1 MNYYRKEQLTYS
13 KISDDDL
20 LNTLKTSWGF
30 ERNESIKAVCELS
43 GRETLDGT
51 IHYRVYNVKSIK
63 DKHNLT
69 YPISDLE
76 LEKTIAKSGIYAGF
90 SFNDNLKYFL
100 KENRKVFI
108 TCTLELSSKFEREK
122 HENPLLVN
130 VIASTIQVLK
140 NIDESF
146 IIREND
152 KILINESVYNSI
164 EFKYQKEI
172 KSFEEEIKKH
182 QEKLSQE
189 FMTLDKEY
197 ELKKIKAKEGIDKF
211 NNELK
216 SKKNEITLQIQDL
229 TKKYS
234 LEEEKLQKNINAQE
248 KSLKRLKENKLLVIN
263 EIKEKQQ
270 EKKQLM
276 ALIDELKIEL
286 EKIEETMAKKL
297 EKFRSFIKEK
307 AQQLK
312 NLEFIDEEEYNELM
326 MIKKDDQEENGE
338 PIKSISFKDDL
349 DLDYQRAISHIH
361 SYLFNQDII
370 YPRYII
376 EDFMALVQTNDL
388 IVLAGESG
396 SGKTNLIKSFA
407 KAIGGKSVIIPVKP
421 NWTSAEDLLGYYN
434 PLEKKY
440 LSTPFLEALLEAKNN
455 PDVPYFIC
463 LDEMNLARVEY
474 YFADFLSLLEERDG
488 EPDIQLYSDSE
499 SSHVLSEFKNVLE
512 IINSV
517 KEKYQK
523 NNLVN
528 YVSILKD
535 EEVNSELKRIFGFS
549 DKDSLIKYHTDLRK
563 MISGLISTPSSMKF
577 PKNVRI
583 IGAINIDET
592 THYLSPKILDRA
604 HIMKFDS
611 PLLYNWTAIASEI
624 EQNDKKDHILKFDL
638 TELGVRQ
645 PYPSFNKDD
654 EFCSTI
660 VNFTK
665 NYFNPMG
672 VEVGLRTI
680 RQGLNYQKIFIEQG
694 SDHRFVMN
702 NFVLHKILPK
712 LTFDGSKKVI
722 VNNNEKEKKE
732 LLSNFM
738 NDLKNYID
746 VNLYQDK
753 NNNAIMEL
761 EHIIKNS
768 KSNND
773 IVNYWA

>member
-30 ERNESIKAVCELS
+30 EHDESIKVICELRQHKNLKGGIYFRAYNVRS
-43 GRETLDGT
+43 IKDMHSLEYPIIDLDVKESIQ
-51 IHYRVYNVKSIK
+51 IHGIHVNVKSIVK
-63 DKHNLT
+63 NYESIL
-69 YPISDLE
+69 
-76 LEKTIAKSGIYAGF
+76 
-90 SFNDNLKYFL
+90 
-100 KENRKVFI
+100 V
-108 TCTLELSSKFEREK
+108 TCFLELSYKSERKK
-122 HENPLLVN
+122 HNNPLLVN
-130 VIASTIQVLK
+130 VIPDNIQVCK
-140 NIDESF
+140 IIDESF
-146 IIREND
+146 IIRDNE

-234 LEEEKLQKNINAQE
+234 LEEEKLQNNINAQE
-248 KSLKRLKENKLLVIN
+248 KSLKRLEENKFLVIN

-312 NLEFIDEEEYNELM
+312 NLEFIDEEEYNDLM

-349 DLDYQRAISHIH
+349 GLDYQRAISHIH

-563 MISGLISTPSSMKF
+563 MISGLISTPSSIKF

-611 PLLYNWTAIASEI
+611 PLLYNWMAIASEI

-665 NYFNPMG
+665 NYFNPIG

-694 SDHRFVMN
+694 SDYKFVMN

-746 VNLYQDK
+746 VNLSLDK